1 MKVYTYS
8 RARQRLASLLDEAF
22 REGSVQ
28 IRRRDGTVFELLP
41 LEVSKS
47 ALEVPGVATDIT
59 ASEIVSV
66 VRASRSRVIGKSL
79 PLKRMRQP
87 SRARRRT
94 SRRVR
99 AGAAPRRCAAVGGE
113 VADAPLAPPPKNPRP
128 SGAVHPR

>member
-1 MKVYTYS
+1 MMKVYTYS
-8 RARQRLASLLDEAF
+8 KARQRLASLLDEAF
-22 REGSVQ
+22 REGSIQ

-94 SRRVR
+94 SRGRVR
-99 AGAAPRRCAAVGGE
+99 SGAAR
-113 VADAPLAPPPKNPRP
+113 D
-128 SGAVHPR
+128 